1 MGFYWLFG
9 VVIII
14 LSVFII
20 DLFIF
25 LFEYFVVN
33 FYSMTL
39 YYISLFL
46 MAHYFVIVI
55 WLIII
60 IHSLWFH
67 KLILIYLIIFTFV
80 WFWIFIWLACI
91 ALSTSGLAFLRHCM
105 MPTCIV
111 FWNHCKAIFKCAINI
126 FLIVRVVQFKA
137 NLFLKKKFLV
147 RLNKHRVLPLLIYY
161 DASWV
166 YFWS

>member
-39 YYISLFL
+39 YYVSLFL
-46 MAHYFVIVI
+46 MAYYFLIVI

-60 IHSLWFH
+60 IHSLRFH
-67 KLILIYLIIFTFV
+67 KLILINLIIFTFI

-91 ALSTSGLAFLRHCM
+91 ALSASSLAFLRHSM

-111 FWNHCKAIFKCAINI
+111 FWNHCKAIFKCAVNI

-137 NLFLKKKFLV
+137 NLFLKKKLLV
-147 RLNKHRVLPLLIYY
+147 RLNKHRVLPLLI
-161 DASWV
+161 
-166 YFWS
+166 

>member
-1 MGFYWLFG
+1 MRFYWLFG

-67 KLILIYLIIFTFV
+67 KLILIYLIIFTFI

-91 ALSTSGLAFLRHCM
+91 ALSASGLAFLRHCM

-111 FWNHCKAIFKCAINI
+111 FRNHCKAIFKCAVNI

-137 NLFLKKKFLV
+137 NLFLKKEFLV
-147 RLNKHRVLPLLIYY
+147 RLNKHRVLSLLI
-161 DASWV
+161 
-166 YFWS
+166 

>member
-1 MGFYWLFG
+1 MRFYWLFG

-91 ALSTSGLAFLRHCM
+91 ALSASGLAFLRHCM

-111 FWNHCKAIFKCAINI
+111 FRNHCKAIFKCAINI

-137 NLFLKKKFLV
+137 NLFLKKEFLV
-147 RLNKHRVLPLLIYY
+147 RLNKHRVLSLLI
-161 DASWV
+161 
-166 YFWS
+166 